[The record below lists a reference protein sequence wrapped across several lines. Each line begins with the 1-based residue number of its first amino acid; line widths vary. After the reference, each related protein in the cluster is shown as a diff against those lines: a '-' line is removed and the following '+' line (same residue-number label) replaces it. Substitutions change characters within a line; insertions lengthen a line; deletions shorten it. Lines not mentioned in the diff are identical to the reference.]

1 MATVGVLCARVRV
14 EAMQWLPGLAEAA
27 ALRTPLRPANVPLPV
42 GPSPIAPMRRPPAPP
57 SSMVGAA
64 AEGGGLGEAAAR
76 VIVDRCQ
83 DRAMAAAIL
92 AACRALGAT
101 TMDAG
106 LAATGDR
113 LAVATA
119 LAAVGLPRPE
129 TRLACSEDAAIAA
142 LEELGYP
149 GTLLPLAAGTAP
161 VALLDVDTAEAVL
174 EHRSVLGSTHESL
187 ALVQAGAP
195 AAAARTTIV
204 VVDGQAVAATPS
216 QGAALASAR
225 AAALRLAESV
235 AAVLGAVVVGV
246 EIALTGDGPVVWDVQ
261 AVPEYRHAVPL
272 GNATVA
278 EALAAAAVARLGL
291 GIGRESGRDLAQ
303 GVEVAAGSALWKR
316 ENGRAPAKQR
326 MSDGVALSA

>member
-14 EAMQWLPGLAEAA
+14 EEKQLLAALAEAG
-27 ALRTPLRPANVPLPV
+27 ALPTPLPPANVPLPV
-42 GPSPIAPMRRPPAPP
+42 GASPIAPMSRPPAPP
-57 SSMVGAA
+57 SATVGAA
-64 AEGGGLGEAAAR
+64 AEAGELGEAAAR

-83 DRAMAAAIL
+83 DRALAAAIL

-101 TMDAG
+101 TLDAG

-113 LAVATA
+113 LAVASA
-119 LAAVGLPRPE
+119 LAAAGLPRPQ

-142 LEELGYP
+142 LDELGYP

-174 EHRSVLGSTHESL
+174 EHRAVLGSTHEAL

-195 AAAARTTIV
+195 TAGARTTII

-216 QGAALASAR
+216 EGTTSASFR
-225 AAALRLAESV
+225 SAALRLAETV
-235 AAVLGAVVVGV
+235 ATVLGAVFVGV

-272 GNATVA
+272 GQATVA
-278 EALAAAAVARLGL
+278 AALAAAAVARLGIGVDQEL
-291 GIGRESGRDLAQ
+291 GRNRGAD
-303 GVEVAAGSALWKR
+303 VEIPAGGALWQRK
-316 ENGRAPAKQR
+316 NGRTPAKQR
-326 MSDGVALSA
+326 MSDGVALTA

>member
-1 MATVGVLCARVRV
+1 MATIGVLCARVRV
-14 EAMQWLPGLAEAA
+14 EEKQLLAALAEAG
-27 ALRTPLRPANVPLPV
+27 ALPTPLPPANVPLPV
-42 GPSPIAPMRRPPAPP
+42 GPLVSAPAPA
-57 SSMVGAA
+57 SAGVG
-64 AEGGGLGEAAAR
+64 GMGDAAAR

-83 DRAMAAAIL
+83 DRAMAVAIL
-92 AACRALGAT
+92 TACRALGAT
-101 TMDAG
+101 TLDAG

-113 LAVATA
+113 LAVASA
-119 LAAVGLPRPE
+119 LAAAGLPRPE

-142 LEELGYP
+142 LDELGYP

-174 EHRSVLGSTHESL
+174 EHRAVLGSTHEAL

-195 AAAARTTIV
+195 DAVARTTIV

-216 QGAALASAR
+216 EGAAPASPR
-225 AAALRLAESV
+225 STALRLAEAV
-235 AAVLGAVVVGV
+235 AAVLGAAFVGV

-278 EALAAAAVARLGL
+278 EALAAAAVARLGV
-291 GIGRESGRDLAQ
+291 GIGRELGRDRAPGAELPT
-303 GVEVAAGSALWKR
+303 GGALWQR